1 MKMSARIARFVIAG
15 VASVGAAGAV
25 LVAAAPAS
33 AASPHATTSAVT
45 PAAQTTGIQVEAVS
59 SATPVM
65 VSDLAGTESVGIMS
79 TLFCAVRDNTFGC
92 QQGTPGDGLVVA
104 RLYYEGSYGGSQVV
118 IFNPAYQVGCTGGT
132 GDNEG
137 GANLGAATNLISSVH
152 TYNSCD
158 VKLFDG
164 DNATGTATGWLDQ
177 ASSLGSMNNRAN
189 SFKIS

>member
-1 MKMSARIARFVIAG
+1 MKMSARIGRFVVAG
-15 VASVGAAGAV
+15 VASVGAAGA
-25 LVAAAPAS
+25 LMMTSAPAS
-33 AASPHATTSAVT
+33 AAT
-45 PAAQTTGIQVEAVS
+45 PAAERSGIQIEAVS

-65 VSDLAGTESVGIMS
+65 VSDLAGEPVGIAE
-79 TLFCAVRDNTFGC
+79 TLYCAVRDNTFGC

-104 RLYYEGSYGGSQVV
+104 RLYYNTNFGGSQVV

-137 GANLGAATNLISSVH
+137 GANLGAAVNVISSVR

-164 DNATGTATGWLDQ
+164 SNATGSASGWLDVS
-177 ASSLGSMNNRAN
+177 ANLGALDNRAN

>member
-1 MKMSARIARFVIAG
+1 MMVT
-15 VASVGAAGAV
+15 
-25 LVAAAPAS
+25 AAPAS
-33 AASPHATTSAVT
+33 AAV
-45 PAAQTTGIQVEAVS
+45 PATGIQIEAVS

-65 VSDLAGTESVGIMS
+65 VSDLAGAEEGITA
-79 TLFCAVRDNTFGC
+79 TLYCAVRDNTYGC
-92 QQGTPGDGLVVA
+92 HPDNPGEGLVVA
-104 RLYYEGSYGGSQVV
+104 RLYYNSPAGGSQVV

-137 GANLGAATNLISSVH
+137 GANLGTAANVISAVR

-164 DNATGTATGWLDQ
+164 NNATGTATGWLD
-177 ASSLGSMNNRAN
+177 ATDSLGAMNDRAN

>member
-1 MKMSARIARFVIAG
+1 MKLSARIGRLVVAG
-15 VASVGAAGAV
+15 VASLGAAGAMM
-25 LVAAAPAS
+25 VAAAPAS
-33 AASPHATTSAVT
+33 AAAPDTG
-45 PAAQTTGIQVEAVS
+45 TTGIQVEAVS

-65 VSDLAGTESVGIMS
+65 VSDVADEPGITA
-79 TLFCAVRDNTFGC
+79 TLYCAVLDGRFGC
-92 QQGTPGDGLVVA
+92 QQASPGEGLVVSI
-104 RLYYEGSYGGSQVV
+104 LYYNEDYDPSSRVV

-137 GANLGAATNLISSVH
+137 GANLGAAENKITSVH

-164 DNATGTATGWLDQ
+164 DGATGAASPWLDN
-177 ASSLGSMNNRAN
+177 SRRLGAMNNKAN